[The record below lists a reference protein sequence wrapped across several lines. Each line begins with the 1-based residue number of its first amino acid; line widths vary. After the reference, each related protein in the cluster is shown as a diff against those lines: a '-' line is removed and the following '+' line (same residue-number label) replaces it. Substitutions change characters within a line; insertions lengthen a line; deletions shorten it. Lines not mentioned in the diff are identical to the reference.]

1 MKSKLSIKNVWKSYG
16 SVMALKETSLEVPE
30 GEFLT
35 LLGPSGS
42 GKTTLLMT
50 LAGLVLPDGGE
61 IRIDGVLSTFAPSHQ
76 RDIGMVFQNYALFPH
91 LTIYENI
98 AFPLRMRRMPAAE
111 IDRKVKRILEIVRL
125 PHVAERFPSEL
136 SGGQQQ
142 RIALAR
148 CTVYQPSIVLM
159 DEPLGALDKK
169 LRDQMQIE
177 IKMLHEE
184 LKTTILYVTHDQEE
198 AMSMSDRIC
207 LMNDGQIEQIGT
219 PNDLYFEPKSIFTAL
234 FLGGA
239 NMFPVRIKDQDT
251 DFDTYE
257 GPGGG
262 MIRAPRTNDPR
273 RSGTD
278 ELSIMV
284 RPEHITLLRS
294 DEHAENAAEVRVR
307 NSVMVGPVTK
317 YFGELADGT
326 DVTFTQL
333 TTAPTRSAISGDTIR
348 IGWPA
353 ARTVVLPGRSVGHE

>member
-1 MKSKLSIKNVWKSYG
+1 MTSKLSIKNVRKSYG
-16 SVMALKETSLEVPE
+16 AVQALKETSLEVPE

-50 LAGLVLPDGGE
+50 LAGLALPDGGE
-61 IRIDGVLSTFAPSHQ
+61 IWIDGTLSTYAPSHL

-98 AFPLRMRRMPAAE
+98 AFPLRMRRIGAAE

-125 PHVAERFPSEL
+125 PHVAERYPNEL

-169 LRDQMQIE
+169 LRDEMQLE
-177 IKMLHEE
+177 IKTLHKE
-184 LKTTILYVTHDQEE
+184 LNTTILYVTHDQEE

-207 LMNDGQIEQIGT
+207 LMNDGQIEQLGT
-219 PNDLYFEPKSIFTAL
+219 PNDLYFAPKSIFTAL

-239 NMFPVRIKDQDT
+239 NMLPVKVKGRDGELNA
-251 DFDTYE
+251 YE
-257 GPGGG
+257 GPSGEL
-262 MIRAPRTNDPR
+262 IRAPADGAP
-273 RSGTD
+273 TD
-278 ELSIMV
+278 KADLSVMV
-284 RPEHITLLRS
+284 RPEHIRLLAGS
-294 DEHAENAAEVRVR
+294 DTEENSVAVRVT

-317 YFGELADGT
+317 YFGDLSDGT
-326 DVTFTQL
+326 PITFTQL
-333 TTAPTRSAISGDTIR
+333 TTAPTRSAGIGDTIR
-348 IGWPA
+348 VGWSA
-353 ARTVVLPGRSVGHE
+353 ARSVVLPGRSPAHG